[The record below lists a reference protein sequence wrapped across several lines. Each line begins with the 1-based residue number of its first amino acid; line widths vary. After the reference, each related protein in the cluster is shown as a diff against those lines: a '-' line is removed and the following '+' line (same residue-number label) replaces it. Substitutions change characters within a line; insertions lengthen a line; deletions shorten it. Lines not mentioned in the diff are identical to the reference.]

1 MAYWVTE
8 FVFSSL
14 SLDQL
19 RKVDWGRKRWMTS
32 LLKGYEGLQ
41 FVTKVNFKV
50 FLTHIS
56 FEWIK
61 VTVGDDGW

>member
-1 MAYWVTE
+1 MA
-8 FVFSSL
+8 
-14 SLDQL
+14 
-19 RKVDWGRKRWMTS
+19 S
-32 LLKGYEGLQ
+32 LLNGYEGRQ

-61 VTVGDDGW
+61 VTVGDDG

>member
-1 MAYWVTE
+1 MAYWVKNLC
-8 FVFSSL
+8 FPL

-19 RKVDWGRKRWMTS
+19 RKVDWRSKRWMAS
-32 LLKGYEGLQ
+32 VLNGYEGRQ

-61 VTVGDDGW
+61 VTVGDDDW